1 MKNTQFDFT
10 ITICA
15 MIMLIDVVFYIQF
28 QRKQTIDLLASLGFT
43 CSEENNNANGKNSGG
58 VISEVNKAPFS
69 IVIPTNEEL
78 VIARETL
85 KLMF

>member
-1 MKNTQFDFT
+1 M
-10 ITICA
+10 
-15 MIMLIDVVFYIQF
+15 
-28 QRKQTIDLLASLGFT
+28 GFT
-43 CSEENNNANGKNSGG
+43 CSEENNNANGKNNGG
-58 VISEVNKAPFS
+58 IISEVNKAPFV